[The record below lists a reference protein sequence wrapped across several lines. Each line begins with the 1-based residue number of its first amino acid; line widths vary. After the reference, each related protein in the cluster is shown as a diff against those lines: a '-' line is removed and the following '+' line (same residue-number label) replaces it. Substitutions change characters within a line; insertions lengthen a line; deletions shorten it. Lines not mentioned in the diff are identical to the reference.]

1 MDQDNVLEFKREL
14 SLCFWSGN
22 RIEFISDV
30 QVSKGHNVINKRT
43 YNKYLNKYFNLMEL
57 NNFIMPMFYSVLKI
71 LCIMTAQTLGFNHIT
86 QANREM
92 NNFLLELQY
101 SGGKTLE

>member
-1 MDQDNVLEFKREL
+1 
-14 SLCFWSGN
+14 
-22 RIEFISDV
+22 
-30 QVSKGHNVINKRT
+30 
-43 YNKYLNKYFNLMEL
+43 MEL

-86 QANREM
+86 QANTEM

-101 SGGKTLE
+101 CGGKTLE